1 MRIVSATRAH
11 VPAIAALMA
20 ASPLLRRYEVT
31 ARGARASL
39 SEALRAD
46 DVVLVALDGHAVVG
60 LAWSITT
67 RALDRA
73 AYLRLLLVGEGLQSR
88 GIGAA
93 LLAETERAARTAG
106 CRHAVLLV
114 TATNRRARAFYA
126 GHGYRLVAHLP
137 GFVRPGIAES
147 LYMKSWPAP
156 RRRPK

>member
-88 GIGAA
+88 GIGEIGRASCR
-93 LLAETERAARTAG
+93 ER
-106 CRHAVLLV
+106 V
-114 TATNRRARAFYA
+114 
-126 GHGYRLVAHLP
+126 
-137 GFVRPGIAES
+137 
-147 LYMKSWPAP
+147 
-156 RRRPK
+156 